1 LTPIQTGMNYH
12 IRKAKPTDLQHILD
26 LIVELAVF
34 EKEPNAVE
42 VTVDEL
48 MASGFGTRP
57 DFTCFVA
64 EINTKIVGIALVYT
78 RFSTWKGRVLH
89 LEDLIVSEAMRGQ
102 GIGSALLD
110 QVVRFADELKV
121 KRISWEVLDWN
132 TPAIEFYEAKG
143 ADVKRDWD
151 VVHLNEKGIKNYL
164 SKL

>member
-1 LTPIQTGMNYH
+1 MNYH

-34 EKEPNAVE
+34 EKEPDAVE

-48 MASGFGTRP
+48 MTSGFGVRP

-89 LEDLIVSEAMRGQ
+89 LEDLIVSEVMRGQ
-102 GIGSALLD
+102 GIGSALLN